1 LHKILPKF
9 INSCYEN
16 YFFTKITFFK
26 KFKSFLFPFNYN
38 FLHKVFTKS
47 YILWEKIFKIKF
59 WINRKKKLSLTVF
72 KNKNKNKKISDLK
85 GVFFFKI
92 IKFNNFFNLIKNNFI
107 IFFFYNNVNKTL
119 SILFLNFFKTN
130 LNFSLSFKDTSV
142 FLLDQYKRTFGEG
155 YYYIRGLFIIFFIDA
170 CVTDDEPLWEP
181 IEWSLVQTWLLFI
194 FIFAWIAENLIT
206 SRYGSYTGR
215 DKRVWLAWYKSF
227 WLVDLFYAISYG
239 AASLFVIVPFY
250 FELTYSVSFI
260 FNWWNWYTRVF
271 FFKFISIFTIII
283 LIAHLLQLNIRWLNW
298 KKLILFILII
308 NFFIA
313 YLLFTHFIMTFF
325 GYFTD
330 PLWYQKTRF
339 VDYIQL
345 SHEPLKWGWGPAKRD
360 HFTYHKVTTV
370 FWFKNDGPFAGAFL
384 TMHIFFFLTIFFL
397 YIYWVT
403 LLRRVYT
410 TEEVTYTFTVFCIS
424 SLKQFYYFFFL
435 LYIFIFMSFI
445 VCYWRFPVEFLWLVN
460 SNSWFLNFIFILKD
474 YFYFIISIF

>member
-1 LHKILPKF
+1 MHKILTQF
-9 INSCYEN
+9 IFLISEN
-16 YFFTKITFFK
+16 YYLLKINFFNKIKTFI
-26 KFKSFLFPFNYN
+26 FPFNYP
-38 FLHKVFTKS
+38 FYHKILSNS
-47 YILWEKIFKIKF
+47 YTLWENIFKINF
-59 WINRKKKLSLTVF
+59 WIDRKKGKIIKIKSKKIIF
-72 KNKNKNKKISDLK
+72 KNKN
-85 GVFFFKI
+85 F
-92 IKFNNFFNLIKNNFI
+92 IKFNLLTNLFKNNFF
-107 IFFFYNNVNKTL
+107 IFFFYNNLNNTFSYL
-119 SILFLNFFKTN
+119 ILNLIKTN
-130 LNFSLSFKDTSV
+130 THFKNI
-142 FLLDQYKRTFGEG
+142 LIYLIDQRKRIFGEG
-155 YYYIRGLFIIFFIDA
+155 FIFIRGLFIIFFIDA
-170 CVTDDEPLWEP
+170 CLTDDEPLWEP

-227 WLVDLFYAISYG
+227 WLIDLCYAISYG
-239 AASLFVIVPFY
+239 LACLFVIVPFY
-250 FELTYSVSFI
+250 FELTYTVSFI

-271 FFKFISIFTIII
+271 FFKFISIFTILI

-298 KKLILFILII
+298 KKLILFVLLI

-345 SHEPLKWGWGPAKRD
+345 SHEPLKWGWGPSKRD

-384 TMHIFFFLTIFFL
+384 MIHIFFFLTIFFL
-397 YIYWVT
+397 YIYWVV

-410 TEEVTYTFTVFCIS
+410 TKEITYTFTVFCIS

-435 LYIFIFMSFI
+435 LYLFVFMSFI
-445 VCYWRFPVEFLWLVN
+445 VCYWRFPIEFLWLIN
-460 SNSWFLNFIFILKD
+460 PNPWFINFILILKD
-474 YFYFIISIF
+474 YFFFLINIF